1 MHPLDLKL
9 LRDLGTMKG
18 QVIAVA
24 LVMACGLA
32 VMVMALSLVVSL
44 EGTRDS
50 YYRAQRFAEVFAELK
65 RAPTSLRARLAE
77 LPGIASVD
85 TRVRG
90 ALTLDLTGMS
100 EPADGTIFSL
110 PDNRPQQLNL
120 LHLRKGRLP
129 EAGDH
134 NEVVVGEGFAKAHG
148 FEPGHELDAT
158 IYGARERLRIVGT
171 ALSPEFIYETRPGD
185 ALPDPRRFGV
195 FWMNERRLA
204 AALDLDGAFN
214 SVAATVAP
222 GANRRELMARID
234 TLLEPY
240 GGQVAYDRE
249 NQFSAKQLHDEITTL
264 RGFAMAF
271 PTIFLSV
278 AAFMTSAAL
287 TRLIRLQREQIAQ
300 LKALG
305 YGSAAIGGHYLKF
318 ALAIVGIGAV
328 VGGGFGLWLGQ
339 AMTVVYRRF
348 FLFPELH
355 FHPDWA
361 SAAVG
366 LLAAAGVSLLGVSGA
381 VWQAVKLPP
390 AEAMRPEPPAEF
402 RRSWIERLGLHRLAS
417 PSMRMALRNLQ
428 RKPWQAFFTLLGLAL
443 ATSITII
450 PGAMRDGIAYLM
462 DFQWTQAQRQ
472 GATVS
477 FIEPGSAAALGAVG
491 RLPGVMG
498 AEAFRAVPAR
508 LRNGHRERRVSVT
521 GLPRESRLNRLLDE
535 RGRAVAMPLHG
546 LLLSAKLAEVLG
558 LDAGDPVRIEVQ
570 EGRRP
575 VLDTVVAGTITDFS
589 GIGAYMDIDS
599 LRRLMREGGTV
610 SGAHLAVDAAR
621 WEEFHAQVKASPR
634 IGSVMLTAKLR
645 ESFQKTTGEMMGT
658 MQAVY
663 FGFAMVVAFGVVYN
677 GARIA
682 LSERQRDLAT
692 LRVIGFQ
699 PREVAAVLIG
709 ELLVLT
715 LLAIPVGLWM
725 GGHLTRWMIE
735 MSSTETVRLPL
746 VLTSRTYVTAVLVI
760 LVSSA
765 LSFAVVSRR
774 IHRLNLLDVLKA
786 RD

>member
-18 QVIAVA
+18 QVTAVA

-32 VMVMALSLVVSL
+32 VMIMALSLVVSL
-44 EGTRDS
+44 EETRDA
-50 YYRAQRFAEVFAELK
+50 YYRTQRFAEVFSELK
-65 RAPTSLRARLAE
+65 RAPNSLRSRLAE
-77 LPGIASVD
+77 LPGIAAVD

-90 ALTLDLTGMS
+90 ALTLDLPGMS
-100 EPADGTIFSL
+100 EPADGSIFSL
-110 PDNRPQQLNL
+110 PDDRPQKLNL

-129 EAGDH
+129 AAGDH
-134 NEVVVGEGFAKAHG
+134 NEVVVSEDFAEAHG

-185 ALPDPRRFGV
+185 SLPDPRRFGV

-204 AALDLDGAFN
+204 TALDMDGAFN
-214 SVAATVAP
+214 SMVATVAP
-222 GANRRELMARID
+222 GANRRELLARID
-234 TLLEPY
+234 ALLEPY
-240 GGQVAYDRE
+240 GGQIAYDRE
-249 NQFSAKQLHDEITTL
+249 NQFSAKQLHDEIAML
-264 RGFAMAF
+264 RGTAVAF
-271 PTIFLSV
+271 PVIFMGI
-278 AAFMTSAAL
+278 AIFMTSAAL

-305 YGSAAIGGHYLKF
+305 YGSMAIGGHYLKF
-318 ALAIVGIGAV
+318 ALVIVGIGTV

-339 AMTVVYRRF
+339 GMTVVYRRF
-348 FLFPELH
+348 FQFPELL

-366 LLAAAGVSLLGVSGA
+366 VLTATGGCLLGVSGA

-443 ATSITII
+443 ATSIPII

-472 GATVS
+472 DATVS
-477 FIEPGSAAALGAVG
+477 FIEPGSAAALGSVNH
-491 RLPGVMG
+491 LPGVMST
-498 AEAFRAVPAR
+498 EVFRAVPAR

-558 LDAGDPVRIEVQ
+558 LEAGDSVRIEVQ

-575 VLDTVVAGTITDFS
+575 VLDTVVAATITDFS
-589 GIGAYMDIDS
+589 GVGAYMDIDS
-599 LRRLMREGGTV
+599 LRRLMQEGGTI
-610 SGAHLAVDAAR
+610 SGAHLAVDTAR
-621 WEEFHAQVKASPR
+621 WDEFHAQVKASPR
-634 IGSVMLTAKLR
+634 IGSVMLTGKLR
-645 ESFQKTTGEMMGT
+645 ESFQKTTGEMMGRL
-658 MQAVY
+658 QAVY
-663 FGFAMVVAFGVVYN
+663 FSFAVVVAFGVVYN
-677 GARIA
+677 SARIA

-715 LLAIPVGLWM
+715 LLAIPAGLWL
-725 GGHLTRWMIE
+725 GGRLARWLIDV
-735 MSSTETVRLPL
+735 SSTESVRLPL
-746 VLTSRTYVTAVLVI
+746 VLTSRTYVTAVIIV

-765 LSFAVVSRR
+765 LSFAAVGRR
-774 IHRLNLLDVLKA
+774 IHHFNLLDVLKA